1 MLTIFRIIDTQT
13 PLASKPEC
21 IAAHQLATIANM
33 LIDNG
38 LIADLDEG
46 EIEGT
51 ACNFEF
57 NPSCLSLAQF
67 ATIFAGHDAALKV
80 VEEAQYHGR
89 SVRISDHDVPGRTM
103 ISVSQ
108 NLAVSPGL
116 AMSRERARLVHD
128 SLGINNRVTRS
139 LPLVEIQHRLAEP
152 MVIELFNER
161 GLMTTYEFFVRM
173 CSIDCGNS
181 TPMLAWD

>member
-13 PLASKPEC
+13 PLASEPEY
-21 IAAHQLATIANM
+21 IPAHQLATIANM

-38 LIADLDEG
+38 LIADLDDG

-57 NPSCLSLAQF
+57 NPSCFSLAQF
-67 ATIFAGHDAALKV
+67 ATIFAGNDAALNV

-89 SVRISDHDVPGRTM
+89 SVRISDHDDAGRTM

-108 NLAVSPGL
+108 HLAVSPDL
-116 AMSRERARLVHD
+116 AMSRERAKRVHD
-128 SLGINNRVTRS
+128 CLGINNRVTRS
-139 LPLVEIQHRLAEP
+139 LPLIEIQHRLAKP
-152 MVIELFNER
+152 MVIELFKEHD
-161 GLMTTYEFFVRM
+161 LLTTYEFLLRM
-173 CSIDCGNS
+173 CSIDCGNA
-181 TPMLAWD
+181 TPMLAWG